1 MITRPIIPIPLMI
14 IISIIL
20 IIIIILSSKKVK
32 LIVRL
37 LIVLMLFLI
46 NLRPM
51 IPNGETEVM
60 NNNLDIIF
68 VVDTTLSMDA
78 QDYGNKQTRLS
89 AVKKDIE
96 YIINKIPGAHY
107 SLISFDLDTKIRL
120 PLTSDANALL
130 ASSNTLRVIDEL
142 YARGSSVTIFREELA
157 EVLKSSKKKENHSRI
172 VFICTDGE
180 QTVDRDIDSLKPLA
194 DNVDGGAILGYGT
207 TKGGKIEVENYD
219 GTKEELKDRSSYPY
233 QDAVSVLDE
242 SNLKRMAKDL
252 DINYVHMTSS
262 NKIDSEIKAIKKLK
276 NNNDSEIEESYQD
289 IYYYYSPLL
298 SILLFIELSLDRR
311 SELWK
316 R

>member
-20 IIIIILSSKKVK
+20 IIIIILSSKKAK

-78 QDYGNKQTRLS
+78 QDYGNKQ
-89 AVKKDIE
+89 
-96 YIINKIPGAHY
+96 IPGAHY

-194 DNVDGGAILGYGT
+194 ENVDGGAILGYGT

-233 QDAVSVLDE
+233 KDAVSVLDE
-242 SNLKRMAKDL
+242 SNLKQMAKDL
-252 DINYVHMTSS
+252 DISYVHMTST
-262 NKIDSEIKAIKKLK
+262 NKIDSEIKEIKKLK

-298 SILLFIELSLDRR
+298 FILLFIELFLDRR

-316 R
+316 K